1 MECYLSVFLICMA
14 EYVDKDFGGFEGEAN
29 GFPGSGWFIRVVWV
43 GFVGGG
49 LVMVELVRIEGGE
62 REMSEVS
69 EDEEGKLLEVTE
81 EVFESE
87 GVL

>member
-1 MECYLSVFLICMA
+1 
-14 EYVDKDFGGFEGEAN
+14 
-29 GFPGSGWFIRVVWV
+29 
-43 GFVGGG
+43 
-49 LVMVELVRIEGGE
+49 MVELVRIEGGE